1 MTVKARARSSETM
14 RHFTLSNS
22 LLKPVLVPIWNAAHR
37 HGWLVRDYLGA
48 IASGRV
54 ERCVVCGRFGLL
66 IYRRRVVTPRLAK
79 LWGLSPRLADAL
91 ARKESLECTSC
102 GAKLRG
108 RRIAQVVLALYP
120 VVGPPALS
128 VAHWVRQPEIENLR
142 VAEINTIDGLHSFVE
157 TLPFFSGSDFE
168 DDSGSSGLEPGVH
181 SEDLTCLS
189 YADNAFDLILTS
201 ETLEH
206 VPDLNRAL
214 SEIHRV
220 LVPGGRHIF
229 TVPVLPT
236 TTETF
241 PRSVKMP
248 DGAIVDR
255 APRICHPGGDWGY
268 PVFTEFGTDLPA
280 VLSRAG
286 FETEVHFGPVSED
299 DLAQVYVCR
308 KPAG

>member
-1 MTVKARARSSETM
+1 
-14 RHFTLSNS
+14 
-22 LLKPVLVPIWNAAHR
+22 LKPLLVPIWNAAHR
-37 HGWLVRDYLGA
+37 YGWLARDYLDA
-48 IASGRV
+48 IRTRRF
-54 ERCVVCGRFGLL
+54 ERCVVCGRFRLL
-66 IYRRRVVTPRLAK
+66 IYRRRVIPPRLAE
-79 LWGLSPRLADAL
+79 LWGLSPRLAEAL

-120 VVGPPALS
+120 VAWPPALS
-128 VAHWVRQPEIENLR
+128 LADWVRQPEIENLR
-142 VAEINTIDGLHSFVE
+142 VAEINRIDGLHSFVE

-189 YADNAFDLILTS
+189 YADNSFDLILTS

-214 SEIHRV
+214 SEIYRV
-220 LVPGGRHIF
+220 LAPAGRHIF

-236 TTETF
+236 TTSTSS
-241 PRSVKMP
+241 RSVKMR
-248 DGAIVDR
+248 DGTIEDR

-280 VLSRAG
+280 LLSHAG
-286 FETEVHFGPVSED
+286 FETDVHFGPVSED